1 MTTLFSLIIPAYNS
15 EKYISNCIQSILSQ
29 NFSKK
34 KYEII
39 VINDASKDKTRKI
52 CNEFKKKKFI
62 KVLNNN
68 KNQGVASSRNLA
80 IKSASGKYVIFVDSD
95 DTLKKNSLKD
105 ISEILHNDEV
115 DLLVALNLTEKE
127 KKVYSNKLNDNNK
140 ICSKKD
146 FDNFFKFLNSSN
158 HFPFYPWNYI
168 LNRNFL

>member
-1 MTTLFSLIIPAYNS
+1 M
-15 EKYISNCIQSILSQ
+15 
-29 NFSKK
+29 
-34 KYEII
+34 
-39 VINDASKDKTRKI
+39 
-52 CNEFKKKKFI
+52 
-62 KVLNNN
+62 
-68 KNQGVASSRNLA
+68 A

-146 FDNFFKFLNSSN
+146 FDNFPDEVDCPIADQLEEKGLYLPSSSHLKKN
-158 HFPFYPWNYI
+158 EIKLIVKQI
-168 LNRNFL
+168 LAIKKNI